1 MMTADTEAK
10 PNPRQIRVWDP
21 FVRFFHWAV
30 FIGFFVA
37 YFTEDE
43 LLTLH
48 VWAGYSVG
56 ALVLMRVLWGFIGPK
71 HARFSNF
78 VCAPVESWR
87 YLIDLLRFRAKR
99 YLGHS
104 PAGGL
109 MVLLLLGGLTATV
122 WSGLELYALEEN
134 AGPLAGLTGSVPI
147 QVARADE
154 DDRDAKQD
162 KSDGAEWNEIWEETH
177 EILANLMLFLI
188 ILHVA
193 GVLLACLVHR
203 ENLVR
208 SMLSGWK
215 RLK

>member
-1 MMTADTEAK
+1 MAVDTESR
-10 PNPRQIRVWDP
+10 PNPQRIRVWDP
-21 FVRFFHWAV
+21 FVRFFHWIV
-30 FIGFFVA
+30 FIGFFIA

-48 VWAGYSVG
+48 VWVGYTVG
-56 ALVLMRVLWGFIGPK
+56 ILVVMRILWGFVGPT
-71 HARFSNF
+71 HARFSDF
-78 VCAPVESWR
+78 FCGPFEAGR
-87 YLIDLLRFRAKR
+87 YLIDLVRFRAKR

-109 MVLLLLGGLTATV
+109 MVLLLLGGLTASV

-134 AGPLAGLTGSVPI
+134 AGPLAGLTGSMPI
-147 QVARADE
+147 QAAQAD
-154 DDRDAKQD
+154 DDERDAKRG
-162 KSDGAEWNEIWEETH
+162 KSDGAQGSKFWKETH
-177 EILANLMLFLI
+177 ELFANLMLILI

-193 GVLLACLVHR
+193 GVLLASLVHR